1 MSKGQFRRYE
11 HLERLDHMETAGI
24 EIGRVYVFPKL
35 DGTNASVWLDSAG
48 QVQCGSRN
56 RVLSAEHDN
65 HGFHAWVHG
74 DTPKASLLRTVVASN
89 PGCVHYGEWLVPH
102 TINAYRDEAWR
113 CFWIFDVFAHDD
125 SGGGYLPYEEYATV
139 LQGLDVVQ
147 PLCIINNPSTDQLI
161 AQCETNTY
169 LVRDGAGVGEGIV
182 LKRYDWRNGNG
193 KQVWAKVVRNEFKER
208 NRAAF
213 GITEKHGEFMVEQ
226 DIATKFCTA
235 TLIGK
240 TRAKVVAAVANDHG
254 IDLTQPNAQQQVES
268 THRRNVIPQLLG
280 RVWND
285 FIVEEMWSVL
295 KEHSNPTI
303 DFKRLHYHVVSRV
316 KQCAGDLF
324 GSALVNEPKEA
335 P

>member
-113 CFWIFDVFAHDD
+113 CFWIFDVFAQCAHMLGEQALALGRFITGGIDRDLAGFEVGSKWDFGVDD
-125 SGGGYLPYEEYATV
+125 
-139 LQGLDVVQ
+139 
-147 PLCIINNPSTDQLI
+147 
-161 AQCETNTY
+161 
-169 LVRDGAGVGEGIV
+169 DGATAGE
-182 LKRYDWRNGNG
+182 
-193 KQVWAKVVRNEFKER
+193 
-208 NRAAF
+208 
-213 GITEKHGEFMVEQ
+213 
-226 DIATKFCTA
+226 
-235 TLIGK
+235 
-240 TRAKVVAAVANDHG
+240 ANDHVGADSAG
-254 IDLTQPNAQQQVES
+254 I
-268 THRRNVIPQLLG
+268 G
-280 RVWND
+280 
-285 FIVEEMWSVL
+285 
-295 KEHSNPTI
+295 
-303 DFKRLHYHVVSRV
+303 
-316 KQCAGDLF
+316 
-324 GSALVNEPKEA
+324 
-335 P
+335 